1 MAGIL
6 LDSAAMNVP
15 NKLTVLRL
23 ALSLLYLG
31 LMSSQSLA
39 AQAGALLVFII
50 ASITD
55 FLDGNIARKYN
66 LVTSFGKLMDPLA
79 DKILMLAA
87 FVMMMPLPGLWI
99 PGWAV
104 VLILARE
111 FLVTGLRTLAAAEGA
126 VLAALNSGKTKTVMQ
141 ITFVIAFSLVSLVL
155 SAANQALIPASL
167 LPLPLPTLTLG
178 AQWAS
183 FLAFLLITVYTVH
196 SGIEFTR
203 ANWRALR
210 LNEL

>member
-1 MAGIL
+1 
-6 LDSAAMNVP
+6 MNLP

-23 ALSLLYLG
+23 LLALLYLG
-31 LMSSQSLA
+31 LMSWGGVPA
-39 AQAGALLVFII
+39 HFVALLVFIA

-55 FLDGNIARKYN
+55 FLDGSIARRYN
-66 LVTSFGKLMDPLA
+66 LITSFGKLMDPLA

-87 FVMMMPLPGLWI
+87 FIMMMELPELWI
-99 PGWAV
+99 PGWAL

-126 VLAALNSGKTKTVMQ
+126 VLAALSSGKTKTVLQ
-141 ITFVIAFSLVSLVL
+141 ISFVIAFSLLALVL
-155 SAANQALIPASL
+155 SAVREGWLPSAL
-167 LPLPLPTLTLG
+167 LPLDVDTAVLYL
-178 AQWAS
+178 QWAS
-183 FLAFLLITVYTVH
+183 FVGFMGITVYTVH

-203 ANWRALR
+203 ANWRALH